1 MKVSLTKRRVRLSYL
16 KIPQVGMIMLLLLI
30 VGCAIPLQQ
39 SPELMPQQSQAEPAE
54 KQSRSLA
61 LEDNNI
67 DATSA
72 TVVSDGDA
80 SDADSVMD
88 EDVALA
94 EEELPATFA
103 LEPSSE
109 SDSDAGTTDTTMA
122 AAQAIEESLAAPSIE
137 RLDLTALEQTF
148 LETINA
154 ARDEVDQIN
163 EQRFVEVTDERD
175 LLWQGEALVGE
186 SQTIV
191 LMQPIQSG
199 GQVAVRLLFASAID
213 VDSPEVQTLLAQILA
228 TIEIALS
235 EPESLG
241 PPNAEIQFVQAR
253 ETSPGV
259 WSFNVRLNHPDT
271 GWEDYTDGWHV
282 ETLDGRILGV
292 RILLHPHVN
301 EMPFSRSQGG
311 IAIPADMLEVQ
322 VRSHDLVSG
331 YGQETV
337 VVPISES
344 DSGER
349 YEVIKGPN

>member
-1 MKVSLTKRRVRLSYL
+1 MTYL
-16 KIPQVGMIMLLLLI
+16 KIPHCGMILLLLFI
-30 VGCAIPLQQ
+30 VGCAIPLHQ
-39 SPELMPQQSQAEPAE
+39 SPELMPEQGQAEPAE

-67 DATSA
+67 DAANATAVTS
-72 TVVSDGDA
+72 GEA
-80 SDADSVMD
+80 SSADSAID

-94 EEELPATFA
+94 EEELPAT
-103 LEPSSE
+103 LVPERLTE
-109 SDSDAGTTDTTMA
+109 LGSDANSTDTPMA
-122 AAQAIEESLAAPSIE
+122 AALAVDESLALPSVE

-148 LETINA
+148 LEAIDA
-154 ARDEVDQIN
+154 AQREVDQLN
-163 EQRFVEVTDERD
+163 EQRFIEITDERG
-175 LLWQGEALVGE
+175 LLWQGEALI
-186 SQTIV
+186 SDAQTII
-191 LMQPIQSG
+191 LMQPLQSG
-199 GQVAVRLLFASAID
+199 GEFAVRLHFDSAID
-213 VDSPEVQTLLAQILA
+213 VDAPEIQALLAQIL
-228 TIEIALS
+228 TTVEIDLP
-235 EPESLG
+235 EPESIR
-241 PPNAEIQFVQAR
+241 PPDAEIQFVQAS
-253 ETSPGV
+253 ETSAGV

-311 IAIPADMLEVQ
+311 IQIPPDVTEVQ

-344 DSGER
+344 GSGER
-349 YEVIKGPN
+349 YEVTK

>member
-16 KIPQVGMIMLLLLI
+16 KIPQVGMNMLLLLI

-39 SPELMPQQSQAEPAE
+39 SPELMPEQSQAE

-67 DATSA
+67 DAASA
-72 TVVSDGDA
+72 TAVTDEDA
-80 SDADSVMD
+80 SDADSVVD

-103 LEPSSE
+103 LEPSNE
-109 SDSDAGTTDTTMA
+109 SDSDAGPTDTTIA
-122 AAQAIEESLAAPSIE
+122 AAQAIGESLAAPSVE
-137 RLDLTALEQTF
+137 RLDLAALEQTF
-148 LETINA
+148 LEAIDA

-199 GQVAVRLLFASAID
+199 GQVAVRLLFDSAID

-228 TIEIALS
+228 TVEIDLP
-235 EPESLG
+235 EPESFG
-241 PPNAEIQFVQAR
+241 PPNAEVQFVQAR

-311 IAIPADMLEVQ
+311 IAIPADVLEVQ

-337 VVPISES
+337 VVPMSES
-344 DSGER
+344 NSGER